1 MSEYTEYSSA
11 FANFRLRAPNYD
23 SFFAKSY
30 LAYSDNSR
38 TSVTYSQALRLTDD
52 KSKDYTLALEVTYQ
66 HSVGII
72 RVAVMIDEQLPVT
85 EELGCG
91 GWCNLFLLR

>member
-1 MSEYTEYSSA
+1 MQRYDNLSA
-11 FANFRLRAPNYD
+11 FANFCLRAPNDD
-23 SFFAKSY
+23 SFFVKSCP
-30 LAYSDNSR
+30 AYSDNSR

-66 HSVGII
+66 HSVGIVG
-72 RVAVMIDEQLPVT
+72 VAVMIDEQLTIT

-91 GWCNLFLLR
+91 GQRNLFLLR